1 MMSNSL
7 AIAAVTSTL
16 RSMLDSAS
24 GGLTANLPADI
35 PSSLGLGSVSV
46 TTKTPD
52 KARPSAETANQVNIY
67 LYQTAPNAAF
77 CNMDMPRKARPG
89 EIAQP
94 PVALTLHYL
103 LSAYGHNDDETA
115 AHILLG
121 QAMRIFHDNAVLDH
135 SAIRAALGGND
146 LYEQVEHVR
155 ISPQPLSIEEISKL
169 WTAFQT
175 QYRISSAYRVEVV
188 LIESSRPSQAPLPV
202 LTRGKDDS
210 GPSAV
215 AGNSLPVIT
224 SVLPPNRQSSAFLG
238 DELTIAGQNL
248 NNLSAVRFT
257 LINSRADTPAIL
269 LPPAAVQ
276 VIQDGIK
283 VTLPNDVAAQTTW
296 VAGFYTVAVVVNRTL
311 NGTSQTWSSN
321 ELPLSLAPRIQK
333 IEPANPIP
341 RDAGGKVT
349 LAVTCQPQVKLAVV
363 DPTHMRFDQQVVLL
377 LGTARQIAPEAPPP
391 PPAIPAQPPTSSDKL
406 TFLFPVSAAELGEY
420 LVRLRVDGVDL
431 PMVDR
436 TVTPPTFD
444 ASQKVTIA

>member
-1 MMSNSL
+1 MSNSL
-7 AIAAVTSTL
+7 AIAAVTKTL
-16 RSMLDSAS
+16 QHL
-24 GGLTANLPADI
+24 LTTGVSDMPGQVIAKPPEKAQATADQ
-35 PSSLGLGSVSV
+35 L
-46 TTKTPD
+46 
-52 KARPSAETANQVNIY
+52 NIF
-67 LYQTAPNAAF
+67 LYHMPLNAAWR
-77 CNMDMPRKARPG
+77 NMDMPRQVRPG
-89 EIAQP
+89 ETSQP
-94 PVALTLHYL
+94 PLGLNLYYLITGYGSEDSELRSQQWLGKAMSVLHD
-103 LSAYGHNDDETA
+103 HP
-115 AHILLG
+115 LLG
-121 QAMRIFHDNAVLDH
+121 AEEIKGALDG
-135 SAIRAALGGND
+135 SGLEDQIER
-146 LYEQVEHVR
+146 VR
-155 ISPQPLSIEEISKL
+155 ITPQNLSSDEMSKL
-169 WTAFQT
+169 WTAFQAP
-175 QYRISSAYRVEVV
+175 YRNSMAYQVDVV
-188 LIESSRPSQAPLPV
+188 LIESNRPSQAPLPV

-224 SVLPPNRQSSAFLG
+224 SVVPPNRQSSAFLG

-283 VTLPNDVAAQTTW
+283 VTLPNDVAAQKTW

-341 RDAGGKVT
+341 RDGGGKVT
-349 LAVTCQPQVKLAVV
+349 LTVTCQPQVKLAVV

-377 LGTARQIAPEAPPP
+377 LGTARQITPEAPPP
-391 PPAIPAQPPTSSDKL
+391 PPAPPAQPPTSSDKS

-431 PMVDR
+431 PTVDR